1 MRDVTGISLD
11 KRVKKNTARNR
22 KIMKGRNLTDKGKHK
37 VRVVDQPLVCFS
49 R

>member
-1 MRDVTGISLD
+1 M
-11 KRVKKNTARNR
+11 N
-22 KIMKGRNLTDKGKHK
+22 IMKGKNLTNKGKHK